1 MQRNWRIVR
10 QEKKAR
16 SVIKRFLHRVMQHER
31 EAKERAYKMVEL
43 EDNLEKKIKCRD
55 ARGQFPKRNLCLEA
69 LRDGWVL

>member
-10 QEKKAR
+10 QEKEGR

-43 EDNLEKKIKCRD
+43 EDNLENEDESAGCKKKVCR
-55 ARGQFPKRNLCLEA
+55 REIYVWKRL
-69 LRDGWVL
+69 